1 MKTKYTVSV
10 PISGYY
16 TVDVEAS
23 NKEEAIELVI
33 YDSTHNKNLY
43 DMYNAYNESFSV
55 TDLSLDDCKLDD
67 VICEQV

>member
-1 MKTKYTVSV
+1 MKTKYTVSI

-33 YDSTHNKNLY
+33 YDSTHDKNLY
-43 DMYNAYNESFSV
+43 DMYKNFSV
-55 TDLSLDDCKLDD
+55 TDLSLDDCKSDD
-67 VICEQV
+67 VICEQL